1 MIDIDVYT
9 INGEDYYLL
18 AEEVIKGVS
27 YLYLSKVD
35 DENVFMFR
43 KRDID
48 DAEILLTLDNEEEV
62 KYVALYFTNKLL
74 GK

>member
-1 MIDIDVYT
+1 MVDVDVYT
-9 INGEDYYLL
+9 ISGEDYYLL
-18 AEEVIKGVS
+18 AEEIIKGVS

-43 KRDID
+43 KRDKEEP
-48 DAEILLTLDNEEEV
+48 EILLTLDNEEEV

>member
-1 MIDIDVYT
+1 MIDVDVYT
-9 INGEDYYLL
+9 INGDDYYLL

>member
-1 MIDIDVYT
+1 MIDVDVYT